1 MDTQD
6 IILNLNREEIN
17 LYNPYY
23 CSIFSYSMILSY
35 EKYNQ
40 GGIDTTVFLL
50 ALPLIMNKEIILNMP
65 YTSKTTFLTWL
76 DENQWILVD
85 FDKKIAGFM
94 DVSLIT
100 LRTLLSYD
108 LITLSK
114 NGKITVNQENKMP
127 SIKAEN
133 KGDSYNLKI
142 KAANIIG
149 KWFAQN
155 SSPSLFKSFGIQP

>member
-6 IILNLNREEIN
+6 ILLNLNREEIN

-23 CSIFSYSMILSY
+23 CSIFSHSMILSY

-40 GGIDTTVFLL
+40 DGIDTTAFLL

-65 YTSKTTFLTWL
+65 YTSKTTLLTWL
-76 DENQWILVD
+76 DENQWVLVD
-85 FDKKIAGFM
+85 FDKKVAGFM

-108 LITLSK
+108 LIIISK
-114 NGKITVNQENKMP
+114 NGKISLNQKNKMP
-127 SIKAEN
+127 SIKAVN

-142 KAANIIG
+142 KTANTLG

-155 SSPSLFKSFGIQP
+155 SSPSLFKLFGIQP